1 MMKRIEFTLNLD
13 DPTDAF
19 LYEELAGLLRHRR
32 AGNLIRQALA
42 AFLFGNTHLSSS
54 PQRGRPL
61 PSPSV
66 PDSEEPGNQA
76 DADTTRHLLDQSAAM
91 FGF

>member
-19 LYEELAGLLRHRR
+19 LYEDLAGLLRHRR

-42 AFLFGNTHLSSS
+42 AFLFGDTRLSSS
-54 PQRGRPL
+54 PQRVRPIASRPNEQL
-61 PSPSV
+61 AQ
-66 PDSEEPGNQA
+66 PDDQT
-76 DADTTRHLLDQSAAM
+76 DADTTRQLLDQSATM